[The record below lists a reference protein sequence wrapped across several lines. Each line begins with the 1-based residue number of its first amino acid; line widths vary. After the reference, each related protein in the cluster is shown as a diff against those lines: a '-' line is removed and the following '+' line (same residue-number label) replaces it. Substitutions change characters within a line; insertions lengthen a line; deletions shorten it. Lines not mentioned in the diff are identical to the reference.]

1 MRKIVYL
8 FTLIILSATLAKSQD
23 TIPKN
28 RFGFKAGVNLSQV
41 KSKTSTDKGT
51 SDLAVGP
58 VFGVFWELYLADK
71 IKFQP
76 EILFNSVGG
85 KTDTGNLRFNYLS
98 VPLLFKSHGKHF
110 GFVVGPQIGLLLSGK
125 LKHEMDPDEDLKN
138 QYKSTDLSFILGAEY
153 DFGANNRFVGGLRL
167 QYPIANVYKDV
178 PGSAIKNYAVSG
190 FLGFR
195 FK

>member
-1 MRKIVYL
+1 MLKIVYL
-8 FTLIILSATLAKSQD
+8 FLLISLSATLAHSQD
-23 TIPKN
+23 TIPKS
-28 RFGFKAGVNLSQV
+28 RFGFKAGVNLSEV
-41 KSKTSTDKGT
+41 RSKTPDETGF
-51 SDLAVGP
+51 SDIAVGP

-85 KTDTGNLRFNYLS
+85 KTDTGTIKFNYLS
-98 VPLLFKSHGKHF
+98 IPFLFKSHGKHF
-110 GFVVGPQIGLLLSGK
+110 GVVVGPQIGLMLSGK
-125 LKHEMDPDEDLKN
+125 LKHDMNPSEDLKDR
-138 QYKSTDLSFILGAEY
+138 YKSTDLSFILGAEY
-153 DFGANNRFVGGLRL
+153 DFGLNNRFVGGVRL

>member
-8 FTLIILSATLAKSQD
+8 FTLLSLSAPLTYGQD

-41 KSKTSTDKGT
+41 RSITPDEKGF
-51 SDLAVGP
+51 SDIAVGA

-85 KTDTGNLRFNYLS
+85 KTDTGNIRFNYLS
-98 VPLLFKSHGKHF
+98 IPFLFKSHGKHF
-110 GFVVGPQIGLLLSGK
+110 GIVVGPQIGLLLSGK
-125 LKHEMDPDEDLKN
+125 LKPDMNPAQDIKD

-153 DFGANNRFVGGLRL
+153 DFGKNNMFVAGLRL